1 MFWFGLKL
9 DDNLDANVKIL
20 NDAVADYKGKYSYV
34 YLDYEKFEGF
44 LSQQMGCTAEKCGVL
59 VKNNIKY
66 RLGDNGAEFSVDG
79 IKSFL
84 AKDAEGKLEQFL
96 KSQEVPAEKEEDNV
110 VVLVGK
116 NFEQEV
122 KGKNVLVFFYA
133 PWCGH
138 CKNAKPE
145 YEKLKA
151 DLNREDVVV
160 AKFDAT
166 ENDIPHAKVDV
177 QGFPTF

>member
-1 MFWFGLKL
+1 M
-9 DDNLDANVKIL
+9 
-20 NDAVADYKGKYSYV
+20 
-34 YLDYEKFEGF
+34 
-44 LSQQMGCTAEKCGVL
+44 
-59 VKNNIKY
+59 
-66 RLGDNGAEFSVDG
+66 RDNGFDSLSAAN
-79 IKSFL
+79 IAAFL
-84 AKDAEGKLEQFL
+84 AKDAAGTLQSFV
-96 KSQEVPAEKEEDNV
+96 KSQDVPAEREEDNV

-116 NFEQEV
+116 NFESEV

-151 DLNREDVVV
+151 ALGRDDVVV

-166 ENDIPHAKVDV
+166 ENDIPHAKCDV
-177 QGFPTF
+177 QGFPTFYFFKAGDYENPVAYNGGRSINDWVSFINEQVPAGAKTDL